1 MAFFD
6 ELSKKIS
13 QTSQGVV
20 QKTKDTAEILK
31 LNSAIS
37 DEEKKINSFYTEL
50 GKAYFEKYCDSCEE
64 DFQNTIT
71 SIKESQAK
79 VEQFSEQVKK
89 LKGIVRCPNCNN
101 DVQYGSPFCN
111 SCGTKLETEK
121 PAPTVA
127 DKKCTKCGAPL
138 GENSAFCTRC
148 GAKVEQ
154 PAPANEKT
162 CTNCGNLIGDS
173 AFCTRCGTKVEQPV
187 AQPQTDTAQDKKTC
201 PVCNQSVPA
210 TCAFCIHCGTSLN

>member
-79 VEQFSEQVKK
+79 IEQFSEQVKK

-121 PAPTVA
+121 PAPSVA
-127 DKKCTKCGAPL
+127 DKKCAKCGAPL
-138 GENSAFCTRC
+138 SEN
-148 GAKVEQ
+148 
-154 PAPANEKT
+154 
-162 CTNCGNLIGDS
+162 S

-210 TCAFCIHCGTSLN
+210 TCAFCIYCGTSLN